1 MKKMETAKRALAI
14 HDISGFGKCSLTVA
28 LPIISAC
35 GVETSVMPT
44 AVLSTHTGGF
54 SGYTHRDLTSDMR
67 PMADHWKSL
76 DLKFDAIYSGYLG
89 SFEQIEIVKS
99 IVKDFKTD
107 DNFFLCDPAMADH
120 GKMYA
125 LFDMDFAKKMAEL
138 CSLADIIVPNFTE
151 AAFMTGEEYR
161 EGPYTKEYVE
171 KIINKLALLGPK
183 KIVLTGVYFDEKQLG
198 CACCDTATGEIEYC
212 LRDRLS
218 GVYHG
223 TGDVF
228 ASALCG
234 ALLNDMT
241 LKAACE
247 TAAKFTCGCI
257 ERTLRVTP
265 DVRYGVAF
273 EGELPKLIATISDK

>member
-1 MKKMETAKRALAI
+1 MERINRVLAI

-28 LPIISAC
+28 LPVISAC
-35 GVETSVMPT
+35 GIETTVMPT

-54 SGYTHRDLTSDMR
+54 TGYTWRDLTSDMQ
-67 PMADHWKSL
+67 PMADHWKSINIG
-76 DLKFDAIYSGYLG
+76 FDAIYSGYLG

-99 IVKDFKTD
+99 IVKDFKEE
-107 DNFFLCDPAMADH
+107 NSFFLCDPAMADH

-125 LFDMDFAKKMAEL
+125 LFDMNFAKKMAEL

-151 AAFMTGEEYR
+151 AAFMTGEEYK

-171 KIINKLALLGPK
+171 DMLVKLAALGPK
-183 KIVLTGVYFDEKQLG
+183 KIVLTGVYFDSDNLG
-198 CACCDTATGEIEYC
+198 CACYDNGNIEYIMMP
-212 LRDRLS
+212 RLE

-228 ASALCG
+228 ASSLCG
-234 ALLNDMT
+234 ALMCRKS
-241 LKAACE
+241 LKKATE
-247 TAAKFTCGCI
+247 IAAKFTCGCI
-257 ERTLRVTP
+257 ERTLKYTP

-273 EGELPKLIATISDK
+273 EGELPKLIKELGLYE

>member
-1 MKKMETAKRALAI
+1 MKKAKRALAI

-35 GVETSVMPT
+35 GIETAVMPT

-54 SGYTHRDLTSDMR
+54 TGYTHRDLTDDMR

-76 DLKFDAIYSGYLG
+76 DLKFDALYSGYLG

-99 IVKDFKTD
+99 IVKDFKTA
-107 DNFFLCDPAMADH
+107 DNFFLCDPAMADN

-125 LFDMDFAKKMAEL
+125 LFDMEFAQKMAEL
-138 CSLADIIVPNFTE
+138 CAMADIIVPNFTE
-151 AAFMTGEEYR
+151 AAFLLGEEFKK
-161 EGPYTKEYVE
+161 GPYTKEYVE
-171 KIINKLALLGPK
+171 HILTSLSDLGPK
-183 KIVLTGVYFDEKQLG
+183 KIVLTGVYFDEKAVG
-198 CACCDTATGEIEYC
+198 CACYDKETNITDYC
-212 LRDRLS
+212 LQPVLE

-223 TGDVF
+223 TGDTF

-234 ALLNDMT
+234 ALLND
-241 LKAACE
+241 LELRKAAE
-247 TAAKFTCGCI
+247 TATRYTCRCI
-257 ERTLRVTP
+257 RRTLETTP

-273 EGELPKLIATISDK
+273 EGELPWLIEELKNNE